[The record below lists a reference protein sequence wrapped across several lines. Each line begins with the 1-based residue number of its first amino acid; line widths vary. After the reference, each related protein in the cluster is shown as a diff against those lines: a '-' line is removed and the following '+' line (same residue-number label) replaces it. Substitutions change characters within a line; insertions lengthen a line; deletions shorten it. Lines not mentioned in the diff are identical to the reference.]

1 MPRTCRCLSLLLL
14 ASLVACERPADISL
28 FPDESDAPQRVRTP
42 GQAATSAMENTG
54 NNPLYQGS
62 STSSTNDYLPYS
74 VDELKTL
81 QTLPKTAIVRGEIT
95 TLDISISD
103 PMQLSVVLDGTLR
116 CEVSLKQ
123 AYSSSASMRLTRQGN
138 DLLLTRNQRSQSDGK
153 NVETKVF
160 FRIGQRIAVKG
171 AFNMSTN
178 GRVVLKGVLIR

>member
-1 MPRTCRCLSLLLL
+1 
-14 ASLVACERPADISL
+14 
-28 FPDESDAPQRVRTP
+28 
-42 GQAATSAMENTG
+42 MENTG
-54 NNPLYQGS
+54 GNPLNPGS
-62 STSSTNDYLPYS
+62 PSPSANDYQPYTI
-74 VDELKTL
+74 DELKAL
-81 QTLPKTAIVRGEIT
+81 PTLPKTAVVRGEVT

-123 AYSSSASMRLTRQGN
+123 AYSNSGSMRLTRQGN
-138 DLLLTRNQRSQSDGK
+138 DLLLSRYQRSQSDGK

-171 AFNMSTN
+171 AFNMSPN